1 MRILSIDEIPMNW
14 RDVITEHWI
23 ARYRVF
29 ADDIQTCTEI
39 GGYSVQNVAN
49 ILSWKT
55 DSKFPYFEL
64 KVTKPS
70 EINLRLLNKR
80 NHMWVLVQDET
91 DGSTQ
96 FIHGRLQPIGEID
109 YSNIGTEITL

>member
-39 GGYSVQNVAN
+39 GGYSVRNVAN

-64 KVTKPS
+64 KVSKPS

-80 NHMWVLVQDET
+80 NHMWVLVQDEDSNT
-91 DGSTQ
+91 IKFFQG
-96 FIHGRLQPIGEID
+96 ILQMNTEID
-109 YSNIGTEITL
+109 CSDIGTELTL